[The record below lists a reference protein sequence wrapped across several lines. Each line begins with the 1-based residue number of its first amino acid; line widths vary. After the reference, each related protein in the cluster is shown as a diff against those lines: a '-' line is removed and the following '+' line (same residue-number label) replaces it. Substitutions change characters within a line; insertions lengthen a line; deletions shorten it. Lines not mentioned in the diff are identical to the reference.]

1 MDMASCGPEFY
12 DCEFSSVRPR
22 TVGYGPGHHRSMAAT
37 PSQASLMSMSMG
49 GMSQTWGATTSAST
63 LGGVAMHGNS
73 CSGDDSGA
81 GLGSPTTHHSGAGS
95 PGGSARLK
103 QTASSV
109 LTAAESAGSPG
120 ASTLRSKCVPVPP
133 CLIASSM
140 AVPQRRSVASLHRGQ
155 RSNGGD
161 LNASLTRWWRG
172 GGALLCRGRAH
183 APHCLYLFRRSGRV
197 RTWVPLE
204 TRFNTRHEAAAYLT
218 MHSEVGPIVCERSE
232 VGSRGG
238 GEPGWG
244 GGWGEQCE
252 RRRETRRERRRERRR
267 VRARV

>member
-1 MDMASCGPEFY
+1 
-12 DCEFSSVRPR
+12 
-22 TVGYGPGHHRSMAAT
+22 
-37 PSQASLMSMSMG
+37 MSMSMG

-120 ASTLRSKCVPVPP
+120 ASTLRSK
-133 CLIASSM
+133 
-140 AVPQRRSVASLHRGQ
+140 
-155 RSNGGD
+155 
-161 LNASLTRWWRG
+161 
-172 GGALLCRGRAH
+172 
-183 APHCLYLFRRSGRV
+183 SGRV

-218 MHSEVGPIVCERSE
+218 MHSERKARQDQSLRDQKQNKLDRKERKE
-232 VGSRGG
+232 LADDVHGSIKIF
-238 GEPGWG
+238 
-244 GGWGEQCE
+244 
-252 RRRETRRERRRERRR
+252 ETKL
-267 VRARV
+267 RATQRDLKRADDDGDDDGIGDDDCAPATFAALTTAPARPLPPALNALLG